1 MANNICTS
9 VIANMATM
17 RSCEVKSVKIK
28 IYKTYTDTMLFTTT
42 KKTAATIII
51 NNANKYVTPGVSAVG
66 MT

>member
-1 MANNICTS
+1 
-9 VIANMATM
+9 
-17 RSCEVKSVKIK
+17 
-28 IYKTYTDTMLFTTT
+28 MLFTTT